1 MHCDMC
7 EREFIFFISSLALFQ
22 GFFFLRRKPIKY
34 IVHLVINFAIEI
46 NAKVRIKKNYDGETL
61 ITVLRNEIEN
71 SSSTPTTPNKDSIR
85 EA

>member
-1 MHCDMC
+1 MHCELC
-7 EREFIFFISSLALFQ
+7 EREFIFFISSLALFR
-22 GFFFLRRKPIKY
+22 GVFRRKPIKY

-46 NAKVRIKKNYDGETL
+46 NAKVRMKKNYDGATL

-71 SSSTPTTPNKDSIR
+71 SSSTPTTPNEDSIG